1 MSDLNKGINVEEI
14 KQFQQMVQDN
24 PSIAD
29 QNPTLTAHW
38 VEGGRS
44 RVELGDI
51 VTYLGGESEL
61 DPMQMILGSFAAC
74 EVTVI
79 TMHASLLNI
88 KVESLSVEAN
98 GHFNAQSLLGI
109 ENSPGPGYNNI
120 EIRAKLS
127 APEATSDQI
136 EYLKKLCIESSP
148 VCDTLTRP
156 FDIDLEIEMV
166 L

>member
-14 KQFQQMVQDN
+14 RQFQKMARDN

-29 QNPTLTAHW
+29 QKPTLVAQW

-51 VTYLGGESEL
+51 VSYLGGESEL
-61 DPMQMILGSFAAC
+61 DPMQMILASFAAC

-88 KVESLSVEAN
+88 KVESLTVEAN
-98 GHFNAQSLLGI
+98 GHFNAQSLFGI
-109 ENSPGPGYNNI
+109 EDSPGPGYNHIDIKAN
-120 EIRAKLS
+120 LC
-127 APEATSDQI
+127 APDASLEQI
-136 EYLKKLCIESSP
+136 DHLKKLC
-148 VCDTLTRP
+148 V
-156 FDIDLEIEMV
+156 
-166 L
+166 

>member
-1 MSDLNKGINVEEI
+1 MSDLNKGINVEEL
-14 KQFQQMVQDN
+14 KQFRQMVLDN

-29 QNPTLTAHW
+29 RSPSLTAHW

-51 VTYLGGESEL
+51 VTYLGGEAEV
-61 DPMQMILGSFAAC
+61 DPMQMILGAFAAC

-79 TMHASLLNI
+79 TLHASLLNI

-109 ENSPGPGYNNI
+109 KNSPGPGYNNI
-120 EIRAKLS
+120 EIKAKLN
-127 APEATSDQI
+127 APKATADQI

-148 VCDTLTRP
+148 VCDTLTKP
-156 FDIDLEIEMV
+156 LNIDLEIEMV
-166 L
+166 

>member
-14 KQFQQMVQDN
+14 KQFRQMVQEN
-24 PSIAD
+24 PSNAD

-98 GHFNAQSLLGI
+98 GQFNAQSLLGI
-109 ENSPGPGYNNI
+109 ENSPGPGYNKI
-120 EIRAKLS
+120 EIRAELN
-127 APEATSDQI
+127 APEATVDQI
-136 EYLKKLCIESSP
+136 EYLKKLCVESSP

-166 L
+166 

>member
-1 MSDLNKGINVEEI
+1 MSDLNKGINVEEL
-14 KQFQQMVQDN
+14 KQFQQMVMES

-29 QNPTLTAHW
+29 QNPTITAQW

-44 RVELGDI
+44 RIELGDI

-61 DPMQMILGSFAAC
+61 DPMQMILGSFASC

-88 KVESLSVEAN
+88 KVESLSVEAS

-120 EIRAKLS
+120 EIKAKLN
-127 APEATSDQI
+127 APEATADQI
-136 EYLKKLCIESSP
+136 EYLKKLCVESSP
-148 VCDTLTRP
+148 VCDTLTQP
-156 FDIDLEIEMV
+156 LDIDLVIEMV
-166 L
+166 E

>member
-1 MSDLNKGINVEEI
+1 MSDLNKGINVEELR
-14 KQFQQMVQDN
+14 QFQEMVKEN

-29 QNPTLTAHW
+29 QNPELVAHW
-38 VEGGRS
+38 VGGDRS

-51 VTYLGGESEL
+51 FTHIGGDSDL
-61 DPMQMILGSFAAC
+61 NPMQMLLASFAAC

-88 KVESLSVEAN
+88 RVDTLSVEASGN
-98 GHFNAQSLLGI
+98 FSAQALLGI
-109 ENSPGPGYNNI
+109 EDSPGPGYNNI

-127 APEATSDQI
+127 APEATVDQI
-136 EYLKKLCIESSP
+136 EYLKKLCVESSP

-166 L
+166 